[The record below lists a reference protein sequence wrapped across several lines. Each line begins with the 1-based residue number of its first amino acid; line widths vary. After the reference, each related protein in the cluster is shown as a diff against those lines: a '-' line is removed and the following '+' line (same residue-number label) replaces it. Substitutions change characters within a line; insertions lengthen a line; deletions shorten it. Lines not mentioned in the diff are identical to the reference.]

1 MGHQRIDERPCP
13 PHRILR
19 LRLPIR
25 RRLWIRLRIPIW
37 RRLLRWLRRAQPL
50 RVWIPILRLLRWVRW
65 IRRVWPLRIWWS
77 WIPIR
82 WLWRIWPLWLWI
94 PILLLLLLKC
104 STLGAESP
112 AHDAAAW
119 GMISRKCRTACQD
132 SVMLKHPGFQGMIIT
147 TSIYQL
153 TYQFASKH
161 RKKTVLWCPL
171 DCENEIK

>member
-13 PHRILR
+13 QHRILR
-19 LRLPIR
+19 LRLPIQ
-25 RRLWIRLRIPIW
+25 LGLF
-37 RRLLRWLRRAQPL
+37 PL

-77 WIPIR
+77 
-82 WLWRIWPLWLWI
+82 WI

-132 SVMLKHPGFQGMIIT
+132 SVMLKYPGFQGMIIT

-153 TYQFASKH
+153 TYQFASKR
-161 RKKTVLWCPL
+161 RK
-171 DCENEIK
+171 

>member
-19 LRLPIR
+19 LWLPIQ
-25 RRLWIRLRIPIW
+25 LGLF
-37 RRLLRWLRRAQPL
+37 PL

-132 SVMLKHPGFQGMIIT
+132 SVMTTTMLKHPGFQGMIIT
-147 TSIYQL
+147 ISIYQL
-153 TYQFASKH
+153 TYKLASKH

-171 DCENEIK
+171 DCENEIKSAK

>member
-13 PHRILR
+13 SHRILR
-19 LRLPIR
+19 LRLPIQ
-25 RRLWIRLRIPIW
+25 LGLF
-37 RRLLRWLRRAQPL
+37 PL
-50 RVWIPILRLLRWVRW
+50 RVWIPILRLLRW
-65 IRRVWPLRIWWS
+65 IRRVWGRV
-77 WIPIR
+77 
-82 WLWRIWPLWLWI
+82 WPLWLWI

-132 SVMLKHPGFQGMIIT
+132 SVMTTTMLKHPGFQGMIIT
-147 TSIYQL
+147 ISIYQL
-153 TYQFASKH
+153 TYKLASKH

-171 DCENEIK
+171 DCENEIKSAK

>member
-1 MGHQRIDERPCP
+1 MGTHQRIDERPCP

-50 RVWIPILRLLRWVRW
+50 RCWLPIQLGLFPLRVWIPILRLLRWVRW
-65 IRRVWPLRIWWS
+65 IRRVWPL
-77 WIPIR
+77 
-82 WLWRIWPLWLWI
+82 WLWW

-171 DCENEIK
+171 DCENEI